1 MARENQ
7 GLHFALIIFVML
19 TIVLGVTTFMF
30 FRNYEEAERKAAE
43 ASKEANEKM
52 SAARLTQE
60 ENNELKRLMGFDAT
74 MDLQAVNE
82 NYAKDMQTY
91 AANFPEENRFYS
103 PVLAYL
109 HTVIQE
115 KNQQLAEADTTIQEL
130 KDHNAAREREKDPQ
144 IEQFQTAAAKAR
156 EDLSAEQEKF
166 EAARAELTEDKNE
179 LAAAMQKARKE
190 ADVALSDVQQK
201 LETRQKQIRGL
212 QEATIT
218 MKSKLEDVQKETFE
232 IAHGEIR
239 WVNQRNGTVW
249 INLGQADALGRQTTF
264 SVYPADTTD
273 VSRQGKKGSI
283 EVIQIL
289 GDHLAEARII
299 EDDVSD
305 PIMPGDKIHTPVWN
319 PGEARRFALVPF
331 MDIDGDGESEQDV
344 VRNIITMNGGV
355 IDAEVV
361 ETSGGAER
369 RGKMTINT
377 RYLVRGEPPT
387 DKSNQELIKEVSR
400 IVDEAEKLGVE
411 TISYKKLLHR
421 MGWKNTAPVTQYGS
435 GANPND
441 FRPVPPEGGVR
452 TSSGNVSEIFKPRRP
467 RAGNRNTAY

>member
-30 FRNYEEAERKAAE
+30 FRQYEEADRKATDAL
-43 ASKEANEKM
+43 ADANQKM

-74 MDLQAVNE
+74 MDLQTVNE

-109 HTVIQE
+109 HTVIKE
-115 KNQQLAEADTTIQEL
+115 KNTQLAEAETTIQDL
-130 KDHNAAREREKDPQ
+130 KDHNEAREREKNPQ
-144 IEQFQTAAAKAR
+144 IEEFQTAASKAR
-156 EDLSAEQEKF
+156 EELAEQQKIF
-166 EAARAELTEDKNE
+166 ETSREELTKDKNE

-190 ADVALSDVQQK
+190 SDVALDDVRQK
-201 LETRQKQIRGL
+201 LQLKEKQIRGL
-212 QEATIT
+212 QDATIT
-218 MKSKLEDVQKETFE
+218 MKERLEDVQKETFE

-249 INLGQADALGRQTTF
+249 INLGQADALSRQTTF

-273 VSRQGKKGSI
+273 VSRQGKKGSV

-299 EDDVSD
+299 EDDIAE

-319 PGEARRFALVPF
+319 PGEPRRFALAPF
-331 MDIDGDGESEQDV
+331 IDIDGDGESDQEI
-344 VRNIITMNGGV
+344 VRNVITMNGGV

-361 ETSGGAER
+361 ETPSGADR

-377 RYLVRGEPPT
+377 RYLVRGEAPT
-387 DKSNQELIKEVSR
+387 DKSNQDLLKEVSR
-400 IVDEAEKLGVE
+400 LVDEAERLGVE
-411 TISYKKLLHR
+411 TVSYQELLHR
-421 MGWKNTAPVTQYGS
+421 MGWKNKAPVTQYGA

-441 FRPVPPEGGVR
+441 FRPEAPEGGNRV
-452 TSSGNVSEIFKPRRP
+452 SSGNVSEIFKPRRP
-467 RAGNRNTAY
+467 RTTGRSSAY